1 MRVRGGNIW
10 RERGYGI
17 FGESEGME
25 YLVSVRGGYIWRE
38 WGEGIFGE
46 SLVRVREGIF
56 DDIGGREYLVRVRG
70 GKCTCLAA
78 VGGENIW

>member
-1 MRVRGGNIW
+1 
-10 RERGYGI
+10 
-17 FGESEGME
+17 ME
-25 YLVSVRGGYIWRE
+25 YLVRVRGGYIWRE